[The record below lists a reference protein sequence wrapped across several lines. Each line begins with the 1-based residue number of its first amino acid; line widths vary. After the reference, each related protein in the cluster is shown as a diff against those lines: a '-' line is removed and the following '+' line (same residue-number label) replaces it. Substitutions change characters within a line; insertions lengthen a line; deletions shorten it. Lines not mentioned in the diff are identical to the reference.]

1 MNTLCGRLGV
11 VVHDIRRGRHIEAY
25 VLFLRGLV
33 LVGPGR
39 SDVVDSRHPP
49 QFTAV
54 AADLA
59 FLVFRTAAPSGFT
72 GSTAHSVDPGA
83 VPR

>member
-11 VVHDIRRGRHIEAY
+11 VVHDVRRDRHIEAY
-25 VLFLRGLV
+25 ALFLRGLV
-33 LVGPGR
+33 LVGLGR

-54 AADLA
+54 AVAADLA
-59 FLVFRTAAPSGFT
+59 FLVFCTAAPS
-72 GSTAHSVDPGA
+72 GSTAHSVHPEA